1 MKALIL
7 YVTFVLAGVALSGL
21 GGFFTERA
29 TSSVL
34 GLIVF
39 LSLFFTNFVIAWIL
53 TVLVMDGSLKDI
65 QGRREQ
71 LDAERIGRATMKKA
85 ASGL

>member
-7 YVTFVLAGVALSGL
+7 YVTFVLTGVALSGL
-21 GGFFTERA
+21 AGFVTERA

-39 LSLFFTNFVIAWIL
+39 LTLFFTNFVIAWIL

-65 QGRREQ
+65 QGRQEQ
-71 LDAERIGRATMKKA
+71 LDAERIGKAAMKKSA
-85 ASGL
+85 AGL

>member
-7 YVTFVLAGVALSGL
+7 YVTFVLTGVALSGL
-21 GGFFTERA
+21 AGFVTERA
-29 TSSVL
+29 TSSTL

-39 LSLFFTNFVIAWIL
+39 LALFFTNFVIAWIL

-65 QGRREQ
+65 QGRQEQ
-71 LDAERIGRATMKKA
+71 LDAERIGKA
-85 ASGL
+85 AMKTSVSGL

>member
-1 MKALIL
+1 
-7 YVTFVLAGVALSGL
+7 
-21 GGFFTERA
+21 
-29 TSSVL
+29 
-34 GLIVF
+34 
-39 LSLFFTNFVIAWIL
+39 
-53 TVLVMDGSLKDI
+53 MDGSLKDI